1 MDIITNHMKEVF
13 LDLVGIRL
21 RMITIRTYASLCEG
35 EHKKNVSQIKHSID
49 SVVFQVTTNP
59 GPGTYAAIGIKADG
73 VYAPSNHAR
82 TKTPK
87 IQRRTDERPK
97 KHDRVPYLGKY
108 APGPGWYDHS
118 AGTMVT

>member
-1 MDIITNHMKEVF
+1 MLAGKRLIRLLAMGLMDIITSHMKEVF
-13 LDLVGIRL
+13 LALVGIRL
-21 RMITIRTYASLCEG
+21 RMITIRTYASLCGG

-87 IQRRTDERPK
+87 I
-97 KHDRVPYLGKY
+97 
-108 APGPGWYDHS
+108 
-118 AGTMVT
+118 

>member
-1 MDIITNHMKEVF
+1 MLAEKRLIRLLVTVLMGIITNHMKEVCR
-13 LDLVGIRL
+13 DLVGIRL
-21 RMITIRTYASLCEG
+21 RMITIRTCASQCEG
-35 EHKKNVSQIKHSID
+35 EHKKNVSQIKHTID

-87 IQRRTDERPK
+87 I
-97 KHDRVPYLGKY
+97 
-108 APGPGWYDHS
+108 
-118 AGTMVT
+118 